1 MTSRKLDLVVEK
13 INEQNQLDEDQI
25 LKETQVNSRL
35 VNIWNKNRENLHYK
49 NDFRERRFQDWI
61 KLLQQKNKEVILLIL
76 R

>member
-35 VNIWNKNRENLHYK
+35 VNIIN
-49 NDFRERRFQDWI
+49 
-61 KLLQQKNKEVILLIL
+61 
-76 R
+76 

>member
-49 NDFRERRFQDWI
+49 NDFRERRFQDGRI
-61 KLLQQKNKEVILLIL
+61 KMN
-76 R
+76 